1 MLIFLDFDGV
11 LHSAHS
17 RPNATLFSQIPI
29 FEQFFNQAEYADC
42 QFVISSTWRINRYL
56 DDLRAYF
63 SSDFRQRIIGTTP
76 VLSGLGNITGS
87 REREILAWLRDF
99 QREQETWIALDDMRS
114 YFDAYAHHV
123 YFCQAGTGLTERDL
137 LQLAQHIAQFAA
149 KSN

>member
-42 QFVISSTWRINRYL
+42 QFVISSTWRINRSL

-63 SSDFRQRIIGTTP
+63 SPDFRHIVAENFSLVVAVASMCDRISASELIKTCAYIHYPTI
-76 VLSGLGNITGS
+76 VVGS
-87 REREILAWLRDF
+87 RF
-99 QREQETWIALDDMRS
+99 
-114 YFDAYAHHV
+114 
-123 YFCQAGTGLTERDL
+123 
-137 LQLAQHIAQFAA
+137 
-149 KSN
+149 